1 MIGSAW
7 TPEGWLALAGVV
19 TGAMVGIAGLWF
31 GWRNS
36 KNERATSVKLS
47 AAQHGHELQL
57 ARDARLHD
65 VVRVAY
71 EEVLRFV
78 FLLQEVVIA
87 TRPFMGPLDPPPDLP
102 ESATVRDLFARTATV
117 ASEEVMAALKEIQKR
132 FYAFLADVA
141 TLDEV
146 LRQGEPGSDTIA
158 YRQKIEEPERAL
170 TTRSKSSKA

>member
-1 MIGSAW
+1 M
-7 TPEGWLALAGVV
+7 L
-19 TGAMVGIAGLWF
+19 
-31 GWRNS
+31 
-36 KNERATSVKLS
+36 RARSWGRSILLPTSPK
-47 AAQHGHELQL
+47 
-57 ARDARLHD
+57 AR
-65 VVRVAY
+65 
-71 EEVLRFV
+71 RFV
-78 FLLQEVVIA
+78 
-87 TRPFMGPLDPPPDLP
+87 T
-102 ESATVRDLFARTATV
+102 FARTATV